1 MKRQPMQNIKRAP
14 FREILGWCMF
24 DFANSSYT
32 TVIISVTY
40 GIIFS
45 QLVVPSSSNQENPFE
60 YGNLLW
66 SIALA
71 ISYLL
76 VVITGPVFGAI
87 TDYSARKKQ
96 FLFYSYIFCIISTG
110 ALWFVITPGQYLL
123 AFILIVCSNFFFA
136 SGENFASSFLPYLGP
151 KEDLGKISGYAW
163 GIGYFGGIAAVALV
177 NTLGPKTM
185 ANFNSLRLVG
195 PYTAFFFLFA
205 GVPTFL
211 LLREYTAGKE
221 KPEGLSYLKI
231 GIERVTSTMKEIH
244 KFRDMAL
251 YLVSLFFAMAAL
263 GIVIS
268 FAFIY
273 GAQEIKTEE
282 KHEIAMFL
290 LIQLFAAIGAIVFGY
305 IQDKI
310 GAKKTFN
317 ITLLLWIICLLLI
330 YWVKDLTAL
339 LVEIGIPTTQ
349 QWVFVGTTVFA
360 GTGLGATQSAS
371 RAIIGLFAPES
382 KSGEFFGLWGLSGKI
397 AGAFGLVAVGGLQVL
412 FDLRNSFLV
421 VSVFFIVSLL
431 INFLV
436 DEKRGIQAA
445 IDYQET

>member
-1 MKRQPMQNIKRAP
+1 MQDIKRAP

-40 GIIFS
+40 GIVFS
-45 QLVVPSSSNQENPFE
+45 QLVVPASSDPENPYL
-60 YGNLLW
+60 YGRLLW

-76 VVITGPVFGAI
+76 VVLTGPIFGAI

-96 FLFYSYIFCIISTG
+96 FLFYSYTFCIISTG
-110 ALWFVITPGQYLL
+110 ALWFVVSPGQYWL
-123 AFILIVCSNFFFA
+123 AFILIISSNFFFA

-163 GIGYFGGIAAVALV
+163 GIGYIGGIAAVILV
-177 NTLGPKTM
+177 STLGPKTM
-185 ANFNSLRLVG
+185 ENFDNLRLVG

-205 GVPTFL
+205 GIPTFL
-211 LLREYTAGKE
+211 LLREYTAGKD

-231 GIERVTSTMKEIH
+231 GIDRVFSTVKEIH
-244 KFRDMAL
+244 KFRDMAI
-251 YLVSLFFAMAAL
+251 YLGSLFFAMAAL

-273 GAQEIKTEE
+273 GAHEIKTEE

-290 LIQLFAAIGAIVFGY
+290 LIQLFAAVGAVLFGF

-317 ITLLLWIICLLLI
+317 ITLLLWIVCLLLI
-330 YWVKDLTAL
+330 YWVKDITAFL
-339 LVEIGIPTTQ
+339 IGIGIPTTQ
-349 QWVFVGTTVFA
+349 QWVFVGTTVLA

-371 RAIIGLFAPES
+371 RAIVGLFAPES
-382 KSGEFFGLWGLSGKI
+382 KSGEFFGLWGLSGKV
-397 AGAFGLVAVGGLQVL
+397 ATAFGLLAVAILEVILS
-412 FDLRNSFLV
+412 DLRNSFLIV
-421 VSVFFIVSLL
+421 AVFFVISLF
-431 INFLV
+431 INFFV
-436 DEKRGIQAA
+436 DEKRGIQTAN
-445 IDYQET
+445 DYKEV

>member
-1 MKRQPMQNIKRAP
+1 MQDIKRAP

-45 QLVVPSSSNQENPFE
+45 QLVVPASSNQENPFE

-76 VVITGPVFGAI
+76 VVVTGPIFGAI

-96 FLFYSYIFCIISTG
+96 FLFYSYVFCIISTG
-110 ALWFVITPGQYLL
+110 ALWFV
-123 AFILIVCSNFFFA
+123 
-136 SGENFASSFLPYLGP
+136 
-151 KEDLGKISGYAW
+151 
-163 GIGYFGGIAAVALV
+163 IAAVALV
-177 NTLGPKTM
+177 NTLGPKTID
-185 ANFNSLRLVG
+185 NFSSLRLVG
-195 PYTAFFFLFA
+195 PYTAFFFLFS
-205 GVPTFL
+205 GIPTFL

-221 KPEGLSYLKI
+221 KPAGLSYLKI
-231 GIERVTSTMKEIH
+231 GVERVTSTLKEIH

-273 GAQEIKTEE
+273 GAQEIKTQKE
-282 KHEIAMFL
+282 HEIAMFL
-290 LIQLFAAIGAIVFGY
+290 LIQLFAAIGAIIFGF

-317 ITLLLWIICLLLI
+317 ITLLLWIACLLLI
-330 YWVKDLTAL
+330 YWVEDLTTFL
-339 LVEIGIPTTQ
+339 TGIGIPTTK

-360 GTGLGATQSAS
+360 GAGLGATQSAS
-371 RAIIGLFAPES
+371 RAIVGLFAPES

-397 AGAFGLVAVGGLQVL
+397 AAAFGLVAVGGLQVL

-421 VSVFFIVSLL
+421 VSIFFIVSLL

-436 DEKRGIQAA
+436 DEKRGIQTA
-445 IDYQET
+445 IDYKEI